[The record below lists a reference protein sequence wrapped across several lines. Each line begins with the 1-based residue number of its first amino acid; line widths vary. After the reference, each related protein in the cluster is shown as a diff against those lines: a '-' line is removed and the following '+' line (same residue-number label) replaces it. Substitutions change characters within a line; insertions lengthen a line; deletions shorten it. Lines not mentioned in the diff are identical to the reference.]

1 MSTVKEVGAYEA
13 KTHLPELLRQV
24 RRGQHYRITVRGEPV
39 AELVP
44 LGAAAKQEA
53 SQAVMEM
60 QQLLR
65 DTGQIPVPSGTL
77 RNWVE
82 EGRD

>member
-1 MSTVKEVGAYEA
+1 M
-13 KTHLPELLRQV
+13 
-24 RRGQHYRITVRGEPV
+24 

>member
-1 MSTVKEVGAYEA
+1 M
-13 KTHLPELLRQV
+13 
-24 RRGQHYRITVRGEPV
+24 

-44 LGAAAKQEA
+44 LEAVAKREA

-60 QQLLR
+60 QKLMR